1 MGILVGV
8 GAVDEVVAGHDG
20 FGRGFFHHDL
30 KAGQVDLPQ
39 GAFVQHGV
47 RRHAAQLLAVD
58 GEVLGAGGDAVGL
71 DAPHIACGHLARK
84 VRVLGE
90 VLEVAAAE
98 GAALG
103 VEARPQQYGDFL
115 RGGFLAHGF
124 AHFLAQGG
132 VPAAGHSDSRGKAGS
147 RHAGIQPQ
155 MVRRPGLLAHAVRAI
170 GQGNGRDT
178 GFGQCAGGKGPPA
191 GEQGTFLFKR
201 QSLQLFLLHK
211 VVPFLKNSLAA
222 HRTTAQ
228 SRQR

>member
-1 MGILVGV
+1 MGIFVGV
-8 GAVDEVVAGHDG
+8 GSVDQIVAGHDG
-20 FGRGFFHHDL
+20 FGCGFFHHNL

-103 VEARPQQYGDFL
+103 VEARAQQYG
-115 RGGFLAHGF
+115 GFVPHGLAD
-124 AHFLAQGG
+124 LLTKGG
-132 VPAAGHSDSRGKAGS
+132 VPAACHSDSRGEAGG
-147 RHAGIQPQ
+147 RHTGIQPQ
-155 MVRRPGLLAHAVRAI
+155 MVRRPGLLAHAVGAI

>member
-1 MGILVGV
+1 MGIFVGV
-8 GAVDEVVAGHDG
+8 GAVDQIVARHDG
-20 FGRGFFHHDL
+20 FGCGFFHHDL

-39 GAFVQHGV
+39 GAFVQHRV

-71 DAPHIACGHLARK
+71 DALHIACGHLARK

-115 RGGFLAHGF
+115 RGSFVPHGL

-132 VPAAGHSDSRGKAGS
+132 VPAAGHSDSRGKAG
-147 RHAGIQPQ
+147 RRYAGVQPQ
-155 MVRRPGLLAHAVRAI
+155 MIRRPGLLAHAVGAI
-170 GQGNGRDT
+170 GQVDSRNIAPGIRAGSENGI
-178 GFGQCAGGKGPPA
+178 
-191 GEQGTFLFKR
+191 
-201 QSLQLFLLHK
+201 
-211 VVPFLKNSLAA
+211 
-222 HRTTAQ
+222 TAQ
-228 SRQR
+228 DRTFFQK